1 MDQWQALSA
10 LVTDSGMALRSLEPG
25 ERAGEG
31 AASARALRLKA
42 VANFAALAA
51 FLNGLSRLPS
61 LAVPV
66 AMRIERTDGELSID
80 ATLRLF
86 DFLRSNPRG
95 IRRATEPAAE
105 ASARA
110 SVQASADA
118 SADAS
123 AAAAPRAV
131 RDSIGDFVDPFA
143 TSAGTIA
150 SGAGNVQ
157 LLGLMRAGPR
167 GLALIGTEQ
176 GAAFYVP
183 GEGLG
188 AERVVSVDSHG
199 VTLAAGTRKRRVTFQ
214 QEGRP

>member
-10 LVTDSGMALRSLEPG
+10 LVADSGMALRSLEPG

-110 SVQASADA
+110 SAQT

-199 VTLAAGTRKRRVTFQ
+199 VTLAAGARKRRVTFQ